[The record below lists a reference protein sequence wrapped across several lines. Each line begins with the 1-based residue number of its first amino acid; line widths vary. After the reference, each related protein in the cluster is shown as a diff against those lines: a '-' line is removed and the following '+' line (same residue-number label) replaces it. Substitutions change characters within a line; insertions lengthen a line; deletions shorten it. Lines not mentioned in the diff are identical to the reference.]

1 MERRISK
8 PFFNIRYC
16 YRNSR
21 FNARSYFERAFVL
34 LDNNVD
40 EIIVV
45 VVVVVVVVEALVIS
59 ERLKFPR
66 MTEQHVQIL

>member
-1 MERRISK
+1 M
-8 PFFNIRYC
+8 
-16 YRNSR
+16 
-21 FNARSYFERAFVL
+21 L
-34 LDNNVD
+34 LDDNVD
-40 EIIVV
+40 EIIV

>member
-1 MERRISK
+1 M
-8 PFFNIRYC
+8 
-16 YRNSR
+16 
-21 FNARSYFERAFVL
+21 L

>member
-21 FNARSYFERAFVL
+21 FNARSYFGRAFVL

-45 VVVVVVVVEALVIS
+45 VVVVVVEAFVIS